1 MTNKVYEQI
10 NAQSGAGK
18 KQFSLLIDPDKYS
31 ASQLAE
37 CVALANRAGVDYI
50 FIGGSLLTENT
61 MKSCVKF
68 VKDHSELPVILF
80 PGSTLQFCEEA
91 DAMFF
96 LSLISGRNA
105 DLLIGRHVEI
115 APLLKNSSVEIIPT
129 GYMLVDG
136 GRPTTAS
143 YISNTFPIPADKP
156 DIAACTAMAGE
167 LLGLKLIYMDCG
179 SGAQKPLSPEM
190 IRTVKK
196 NINIPLIAGGG
207 IRTHEQIETAF
218 RAGADIIVVGN
229 VIEENPELLL
239 RFGETIQNLA

>member
-1 MTNKVYEQI
+1 MTNSIYSAIHE
-10 NAQSGAGK
+10 QSGKGR

-31 ASQLAE
+31 EKQLAH
-37 CVALANRAGVDYI
+37 CISLANKAGVDYV
-50 FIGGSLLTENT
+50 FIGGSLLTENK
-61 MKSCVKF
+61 MRSCIRF
-68 VKDHSELPVILF
+68 VKEHSELPVLLF

-91 DAMFF
+91 DAMLF

-115 APLLKNSSVEIIPT
+115 APFLKNTSVEIIPT

-143 YISNTFPIPADKP
+143 YISNTFPIPYDKP

-179 SGAQKPLSPEM
+179 SGAQKPLSYDM
-190 IRTVKK
+190 MHIVKS
-196 NINIPLIAGGG
+196 NINIPLIVGGG
-207 IRTHEQIETAF
+207 IRSAEQIDSAC
-218 RAGADIIVVGN
+218 RAGADVIVVGN
-229 VIEENPELLL
+229 IIEQNPELLL
-239 RFGETIQNLA
+239 EFGEAIQAIA

>member
-1 MTNKVYEQI
+1 MANKIYEKI
-10 NAQSGAGK
+10 YEQSGAGR
-18 KQFSLLIDPDKYS
+18 KQFSLLIDPDKYTH
-31 ASQLAE
+31 AQLAE
-37 CVALANRAGVDYI
+37 CLALANRASVDYI
-50 FIGGSLLTENT
+50 FVGGSLLTENT
-61 MKSCVKF
+61 MKSCIRF

-80 PGSTLQFCEEA
+80 PGSTLQYCEEA

-115 APLLKNSSVEIIPT
+115 APLLKNTSLEIIPT

-179 SGAQKPLSPEM
+179 RISISL
-190 IRTVKK
+190 
-196 NINIPLIAGGG
+196 
-207 IRTHEQIETAF
+207 
-218 RAGADIIVVGN
+218 
-229 VIEENPELLL
+229 
-239 RFGETIQNLA
+239 

>member
-1 MTNKVYEQI
+1 MKIYDKISEQ
-10 NAQSGAGK
+10 SRAGR

-31 ASQLAE
+31 TEQLLSCIAI
-37 CVALANRAGVDYI
+37 ANRAGVDYI
-50 FIGGSLLTENT
+50 FVGGSLLTENT
-61 MKSCVKF
+61 MRSCVSFIKG
-68 VKDHSELPVILF
+68 HTELPVILF
-80 PGSTLQFCEEA
+80 PGSTLQYCEEA

-96 LSLISGRNA
+96 LSLISGRNP

-115 APLLKNSSVEIIPT
+115 APLLKNTSVEIIPT

-196 NINIPLIAGGG
+196 NIDIPLIAGGG
-207 IRTHEQIETAF
+207 IRTHEQVAMAC

-229 VIEENPELLL
+229 VIEEDPELLL
-239 RFGETIQNLA
+239 RFGEAIQNLA